1 MARALRPERHRLSGF
16 QSEGRAE
23 MVAPKQGDFL
33 EVVAHRFL
41 FRYALVVHVSE
52 GFATFRLQGRKM
64 RAHL

>member
-1 MARALRPERHRLSGF
+1 
-16 QSEGRAE
+16 